1 MNRGRPRTPT
11 KPRTSKAGAQPPSKT
26 LNIKSPKVYE
36 KAARLA
42 DLTGATMT
50 SAIETALEEAL
61 ARHQAEVDAKVER
74 LYALLRP
81 FWASLT
87 NDKVGYDREAMD
99 RELYDEYGLPH

>member
-1 MNRGRPRTPT
+1 MNRGRPRTTT
-11 KPRTSKAGAQPPSKT
+11 KQRPFRGSAEPPSKT

-61 ARHQAEVDAKVER
+61 ARHESEVQAKIDR
-74 LYALLRP
+74 IYALLKP
-81 FWASLT
+81 FWASLPK
-87 NDKVGYDREAMD
+87 DKHGYSREEMD

>member
-11 KPRTSKAGAQPPSKT
+11 KTRPSRRGAQPPSKT

-61 ARHQAEVDAKVER
+61 ARHQAEVQAKIER
-74 LYALLRP
+74 ILELAHEVNKHLP
-81 FWASLT
+81 SGLT
-87 NDKVGYDREAMD
+87 REEIDREM
-99 RELYDEYGLPH
+99 YDEYGLPR

>member
-11 KPRTSKAGAQPPSKT
+11 KKQSTSKT

-42 DLTGATMT
+42 DLTGGTMT

-61 ARHQAEVDAKVER
+61 ARHQAEVEAKVER
-74 LYALLRP
+74 LYTLLRP
-81 FWASLT
+81 FWASLPK
-87 NDKVGYDREAMD
+87 DKSGYDREAMD
-99 RELYDEYGLPH
+99 RELYDEYGLPR